1 MQRYLVFCFLFVL
14 SAIGAP
20 DSPAQIPVSVEASF
34 GWGTGTGGTYTNR
47 GAPQLDLTLGL
58 RVADTPA
65 GRIVGGLTV
74 GVPLPV
80 ARTLECLL
88 LANGECAPHFPQFF
102 SGGALLGMQWGSAR
116 SASLRA
122 LAGPVYYRALEGS
135 GAVGFQGRLDLATPP
150 LMHTAL
156 IAPVQS
162 SVLPSFQGNTLGITS
177 AALGLRF
184 Q

>member
-1 MQRYLVFCFLFVL
+1 MQRYLVVCVL
-14 SAIGAP
+14 LALGAIGAP
-20 DSPAQIPVSVEASF
+20 DSAAQVPVSVEATF
-34 GWGTGTGGTYTNR
+34 GWGAGTGGTYTNR
-47 GAPQLDLTLGL
+47 GAPQLDLMLGL
-58 RVADTPA
+58 RFADTPA
-65 GRIVGGLTV
+65 GTIIGGLAV

-80 ARTLECLL
+80 ARSLECLL
-88 LANGECAPHFPQFF
+88 LPDGECAPGFPQFF
-102 SGGALLGMQWGSAR
+102 SGGVLLGMQWGSDR

-122 LAGPVYYRALEGS
+122 LAGPAYYRAPEGS

-156 IAPVQS
+156 IASVQR

-177 AALGLRF
+177 LGFGLRV